1 MGKALSAYLS
11 ALGPLVRK
19 SVIHEPEQ
27 VIRGVA
33 NNSRQ
38 VGKDFIFCAIK
49 GARNDGHCFIFDAV
63 KNGASVILALDEISV
78 PERISVIYVSDSYHA
93 WGILCAEFFDN
104 PADHLDIFAV
114 TGTNGKTSIA
124 FMLKRILTAYGFA
137 CGLISTVEYDD
148 GGKAPPEESAR
159 TTPDSYSIQEL
170 FARMV
175 QNGCRCAVIEASSH
189 GLHQHR
195 TGNVRFAGAIF
206 TNLTGDHLDYHH
218 TMEAYYQAKKLLFSE
233 MLRPGA
239 PAVVN
244 IDDEW
249 GSRLASGLPGK
260 RVLTLSRENPDA
272 DGYIHS
278 VGLSGTGTEFSLRMS
293 GKEIRIKSVLI
304 GEHNICNMS
313 LAALAAYACG
323 VFPELIAE
331 TLSAPDIAPPGRLE
345 PFDLP
350 NGARAF
356 VDYAHTDDALF
367 RVLTAIRA
375 FCKGRIITVFGCG
388 GDRDRTK
395 RPRMASVVSELS
407 DISIVTSDNP
417 RTEEPHAIIAEILP
431 GIKPG
436 KEYFA
441 EPDRRAAI
449 LKAAAISRRDDIIL
463 IAGKGHENY
472 QEINGVRHHFDDREI
487 LRFIQKNWCDGA
499 MPCIAK

>member
-1 MGKALSAYLS
+1 MGKNLSAYLN

-33 NNSRQ
+33 NDSRR

-49 GARNDGHCFIFDAV
+49 GAKSDGHCFIFDAV
-63 KNGASVILALDEISV
+63 RNGASVIFTSDEVTV
-78 PERISVIYVSDSYHA
+78 PEWISVIYVSDSYHA
-93 WGILCAEFFDN
+93 WGVLCAEFFDN

-124 FMLKRILTAYGFA
+124 FMLKRILMAHGLA

-148 GGKAPPEESAR
+148 GGKAPPEEAAR

-170 FARMV
+170 FARMLR
-175 QNGCRCAVIEASSH
+175 NGCRCAVIEASSH

-249 GSRLASGLPGK
+249 GSRLVSELPGK

-278 VGLSGTGTEFSLRMS
+278 VSLSGSGTEFSLRTA
-293 GKEIRIKSVLI
+293 GREIRIKSVLI
-304 GEHNICNMS
+304 GEHNVCNMS

-323 VFPELIAE
+323 VPAELIAE

-345 PFDLP
+345 PFGLP

-395 RPRMASVVSELS
+395 RPEMAAMAVKYAATA
-407 DISIVTSDNP
+407 IFTSDNP
-417 RTEEPHAIIAEILP
+417 RHEDPESILDEMVAGLPPEARYLRIADRGEAI
-431 GIKPG
+431 
-436 KEYFA
+436 
-441 EPDRRAAI
+441 RAAAM
-449 LKAAAISRRDDIIL
+449 LARPGDIVL
-463 IAGKGHENY
+463 LAGKGHETY
-472 QEINGVRHHFDDREI
+472 QIVGDERRHFDDRQQIEHQFSI
-487 LRFIQKNWCDGA
+487 HR
-499 MPCIAK
+499 

>member
-1 MGKALSAYLS
+1 MGKNLSAYLN

-33 NNSRQ
+33 NDSRR

-49 GARNDGHCFIFDAV
+49 GVKSDGHCFISDAV
-63 KNGASVILALDEISV
+63 RNGASVIFASDEVSV
-78 PERISVIYVSDSYHA
+78 PERVSVIYVSDSYHA
-93 WGILCAEFFDN
+93 WGVLCAEFFDN

-124 FMLKRILTAYGFA
+124 FMLKRILTAHGLA

-148 GGKAPPEESAR
+148 GGKAPPEEAAR

-170 FARMV
+170 FARMLR
-175 QNGCRCAVIEASSH
+175 NGCRCAVIEASSH

-195 TGNVRFAGAIF
+195 TGNVRFAGAVF

-249 GSRLASGLPGK
+249 GSRLVSELPGK
-260 RVLTLSRENPDA
+260 RVLTLSRKNPDA

-278 VGLSGTGTEFSLRMS
+278 VSLSGSGTEFSLRTA
-293 GKEIRIKSVLI
+293 GREIRIKSVLI
-304 GEHNICNMS
+304 GEHNVCNMS

-323 VFPELIAE
+323 VPAELIAE

-345 PFDLP
+345 PFGLP

-417 RTEEPHAIIAEILP
+417 RTEDPRAIIAEILP
-431 GIKPG
+431 GIRSG
-436 KEYFA
+436 AEYFA
-441 EPDRRAAI
+441 DPDRRSAI

-487 LRFIQKNWCDGA
+487 LRSIQQN
-499 MPCIAK
+499 PL

>member
-1 MGKALSAYLS
+1 MEKTLSAYLQ

-19 SVIHEPEQ
+19 SVIYDPEQ
-27 VIRGVA
+27 LISGVA
-33 NNSRQ
+33 NDSRRT
-38 VGKDFIFCAIK
+38 GKNFIFCAIK
-49 GARNDGHCFIFDAV
+49 GAKIDGHCFISDAV
-63 KNGASVILALDEISV
+63 KNGASVIFASEEVSV
-78 PERISVIYVSDSYHA
+78 PENISVILVSDSYHA
-93 WGILCAEFFDN
+93 WGILCAEFFGN
-104 PADHLDIFAV
+104 PADRLDVFAV

-124 FMLKRILTAYGFA
+124 FMLKRILTAYGLS
-137 CGLISTVEYDD
+137 CGLISTVEYDV
-148 GGKAPPEESAR
+148 GGKAPPEEAAR

-170 FARMV
+170 FARMLR
-175 QNGCRCAVIEASSH
+175 NGCRCAVIEASSH

-233 MLRPGA
+233 MLRPDA

-249 GSRLASGLPGK
+249 GRRLASELPGK
-260 RVLTLSRENPDA
+260 RVLTLSRENPRA

-278 VGLSGTGTEFSLRMS
+278 VSLSGTGTEFSLRAA
-293 GKEIRIKSVLI
+293 GTEIRIRSVLI
-304 GEHNICNMS
+304 GEHNVCNMS
-313 LAALAAYACG
+313 LAALAALAG
-323 VFPELIAE
+323 GIPPELIAE

-345 PFDLP
+345 PFNLP

-375 FCKGRIITVFGCG
+375 FRKKGRIITVFGCG

-395 RPRMASVVSELS
+395 RPRMASAASELS
-407 DISIVTSDNP
+407 DVVIVTSDNP
-417 RTEEPHAIIAEILP
+417 RTEDPHAIIAEILS
-431 GIKPG
+431 GIRPG
-436 KEYFA
+436 KKFFV
-441 EPDRRAAI
+441 EPDRRNAI
-449 LKAAAISRRDDIIL
+449 LKAVAVSRRDDIVL

-472 QEINGVRHHFDDREI
+472 QEINGVKHHFDDREV
-487 LRFIQKNWCDGA
+487 LRSIQRNS
-499 MPCIAK
+499 P